1 MATPPRKLISD
12 DLKTTLEAIAVAG
25 GYKSTVVRV
34 ETVLRE
40 WDEIGDSTQM
50 PWLGF
55 MLEAEQHRHEPGG
68 MLWVTLPFVIVGYVN
83 VTEDTRRGVVSNL
96 LDDIIKA
103 LHTDTT
109 RGGNAVVTTITEQST
124 DEADPDFL
132 VSKGGEARIQV
143 KGTVEYYRTTQ
154 GS

>member
-12 DLKTTLEAIAVAG
+12 NLKSTLESILVAG
-25 GYKSTVVRV
+25 GFKTTVVKV

-55 MLEAEQHRHEPGG
+55 MLDTETFDHEPGG
-68 MLWVTLPFVIVGYVN
+68 MIWCTLPFIIVGYVN
-83 VTEDTRRGVVSNL
+83 VDDTTRRGIVSDL

-103 LHTDTT
+103 LEADTT
-109 RGGNAVVTTITEQST
+109 RGANAVVTSITEQGT

-143 KGTVEYYRTTQ
+143 KGTIEYQRTTA